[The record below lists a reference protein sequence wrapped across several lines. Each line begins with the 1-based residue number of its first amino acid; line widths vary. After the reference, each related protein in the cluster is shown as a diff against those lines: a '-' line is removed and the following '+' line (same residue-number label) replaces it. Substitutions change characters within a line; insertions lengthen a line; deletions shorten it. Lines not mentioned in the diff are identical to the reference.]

1 MPPPLPDRS
10 RSSQNSRVGGTGS
23 QGRRRQTD
31 DTSTSKRRQSDARPS
46 EQVLKRPKQGEA
58 APAEARRMSKVLG
71 KRPDPEPRSAFR
83 PQEGV
88 KRLVIKNL
96 RTASRANDLEQ
107 YYTRTWN
114 ELDAAIAAIFAQQ
127 PPRQPLERLY
137 RGVEDIC
144 RHGKSKELYDLLR
157 QRCETYLNQ
166 DMSRSIKTH
175 MGGTAVEALR
185 SVHRHWVTWNQQSV
199 WRLPNPI
206 GYPPDARRPSASS
219 SR

>member
-10 RSSQNSRVGGTGS
+10 NSTQNSRVGGLES
-23 QGRRRQTD
+23 QGRSKQAD
-31 DTSTSKRRQSDARPS
+31 ETSTSKRRQSDARPS
-46 EQVLKRPKQGEA
+46 EQVLKRPKQGEVT
-58 APAEARRMSKVLG
+58 PAEARRMSKVLG

-107 YYTRTWN
+107 YYTKTWN

-144 RHGKSKELYDLLR
+144 RHGKSKELYALLR
-157 QRCETYLNQ
+157 QHCETYLNQ
-166 DMSRSIKTH
+166 DMFRSIKTH
-175 MGGTAVEALR
+175 MGGSAVEALR
-185 SVHRHWVTWNQQSV
+185 SVHRHWVAWNQQSV
-199 WRLPNPI
+199 
-206 GYPPDARRPSASS
+206 
-219 SR
+219 